1 MTEKI
6 RKIGMRVWKDCQT
19 YGVAAVLVLGYLFL
33 TKLIFHAFCPMVI
46 VMGLPCPGCGMTRAA
61 GLLLTGRWRQAV
73 TMNPMVVPVAAAF
86 LYFAVNRYGLGRK
99 AKGMKGIIVAIAV
112 AMILS
117 YGYRMYLYFPDRV
130 PYVYT
135 EGNMLENIIGKDF
148 INMLY
153 ERISL

>member
-1 MTEKI
+1 M
-6 RKIGMRVWKDCQT
+6 
-19 YGVAAVLVLGYLFL
+19 
-33 TKLIFHAFCPMVI
+33 
-46 VMGLPCPGCGMTRAA
+46 
-61 GLLLTGRWRQAV
+61 
-73 TMNPMVVPVAAAF
+73 TMNPMIVPVAAAF
-86 LYFAVNRYGLGRK
+86 LYFAVNRYVIGRSV
-99 AKGMKGIIVAIAV
+99 KGMKGIIVGIAV

-135 EGNMLENIIGKDF
+135 EGNMLEHIVGKDF